1 VQECLCVVPCPPG
14 IIVPFVWCTP
24 TCASFPSLLF
34 FDAAAACRSAVLRFC
49 SFICICSF
57 VWCTPTCASFPSL
70 LFFDA
75 AAACRS
81 AVLFSFEYS
90 RAFCL
95 PARS

>member
-1 VQECLCVVPCPPG
+1 MHHVVHVSSLKVTNTLLVPALLLLHLQYTRPWSVQECLCVVPCPPG

-34 FDAAAACRSAVLRFC
+34 FDAAAACRSAVL
-49 SFICICSF
+49 
-57 VWCTPTCASFPSL
+57 
-70 LFFDA
+70 
-75 AAACRS
+75 
-81 AVLFSFEYS
+81 FSFEYS

>member
-1 VQECLCVVPCPPG
+1 MKVSVLQAWAGAIVALVTG
-14 IIVPFVWCTP
+14 ILLGMF
-24 TCASFPSLLF
+24 AEKLFAAGFPEIALGI
-34 FDAAAACRSAVLRFC
+34 
-49 SFICICSF
+49 ICICSF